1 MKLLRYIAILMP
13 FAAISQQTLEI
24 CGDTKSFT
32 YSTASDIDATIEW
45 YVLGSYYYGDEVT
58 LQWDTPG
65 VFTITATAIATGCPS
80 IPQTMT
86 VTVTE
91 CDPLLVWVPNTFTP
105 NGDEFNTTWGA
116 TVSGPADLQDFRMR
130 VFNRWGELVFESRD
144 YTDGWDGTYA
154 LRPAQDGAY
163 TYQVSFGDKQTD
175 YRQQV
180 FGHFGLIR

>member
-1 MKLLRYIAILMP
+1 MKFWIYILFLVP
-13 FAAISQQTLEI
+13 FVAFSQQTVEI

-58 LQWDTPG
+58 LQWDAPG

-80 IPQTMT
+80 IPQTYT

-130 VFNRWGELVFESRD
+130 VFNRWGELVWETRDAASRWNG
-144 YTDGWDGTYA
+144 YYG
-154 LRPAQDGAY
+154 LRRIQDGIY
-163 TYQVSFGDKQTD
+163 TWTIDLGILESDARKVYI
-175 YRQQV
+175 
-180 FGHFGLIR
+180 GHVNILK